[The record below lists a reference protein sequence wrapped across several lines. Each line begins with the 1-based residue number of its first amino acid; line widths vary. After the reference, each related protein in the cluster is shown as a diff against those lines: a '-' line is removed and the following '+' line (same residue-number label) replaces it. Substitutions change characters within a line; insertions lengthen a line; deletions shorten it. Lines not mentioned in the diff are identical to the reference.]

1 MRVASVGEEKGVSTR
16 RHLSDQKV
24 LTIRVLLIQKVTEFK
39 RLIHVNL
46 GQFAQGLLERSL
58 RPVNPY
64 TRPRE
69 LHAADVP
76 QCEWIGEVQEL
87 VHCEGRKGL
96 GGTCVHRE
104 DVVPSKI
111 PVDYV

>member
-1 MRVASVGEEKGVSTR
+1 M
-16 RHLSDQKV
+16 

-96 GGTCVHRE
+96 GGPCVHRE